1 MVAAKRAAAL
11 FVLAIGAGPD
21 PIHVAAEADG
31 EGAVVSP
38 AARLS
43 GRATS
48 GCRWAPSFPVESAT
62 SCPAVTLM
70 HHFLTLLD
78 ALFRLYIGHHLRPQ
92 NLRGK
97 QSEAVSLPDQ
107 VSMD

>member
-62 SCPAVTLM
+62 SCRAVALM

-78 ALFRLYIGHHLRPQ
+78 TLFRYAPVTTSAPRIFEESSLRC
-92 NLRGK
+92 
-97 QSEAVSLPDQ
+97 SL
-107 VSMD
+107 VR